1 MSAPHL
7 QSDVGSTECDQET
20 YDLIAGVLEVS
31 REQLG
36 IDTSLAEDLGADSLD
51 VLVLIMAMEDRD
63 QRTIPDE
70 AAQMKT
76 VRDVMLWRR
85 ESTLSPAESPCDEQP
100 LLAICAGLHG

>member
-36 IDTSLAEDLGADSLD
+36 IDTALAEDLGADSLD
-51 VLVLIMAMEDRD
+51 VLVLIMAMED
-63 QRTIPDE
+63 QCHRTIPDE

-85 ESTLSPAESPCDEQP
+85 KSTLSLVESTCDEQP
-100 LLAICAGLHG
+100 LLAVGAGLHG